1 MEMKGY
7 VYTLFTSLFSSKAS
21 FKRDPWDSTLFML
34 VRSPIESERN
44 SENGRERGIVRMAER
59 EGERVTKAE
68 RESDNQMG
76 SE

>member
-1 MEMKGY
+1 M
-7 VYTLFTSLFSSKAS
+7 LFTSLFSSKAS

-44 SENGRERGIVRMAER
+44 SENGRERER
-59 EGERVTKAE
+59 HSENGRERGRERVTKAE

>member
-44 SENGRERGIVRMAER
+44 SENARERGR
-59 EGERVTKAE
+59 ERVTKAE